1 MATPSFTSYIRII
14 RKETKSF
21 ETCIHPHQRKIQIC
35 LRFKSGW
42 IKELRKDFFGLMRRE
57 DGQSIRVALLLHEDN
72 CYMTDDMLASA
83 FLGLQEPTRVLLTY
97 EIYDN
102 CFKVSILK
110 DESVASNDT
119 SQSSYQSLETVN
131 YECGCDDPMLEDTDN
146 KQAL

>member
-1 MATPSFTSYIRII
+1 
-14 RKETKSF
+14 
-21 ETCIHPHQRKIQIC
+21 
-35 LRFKSGW
+35 
-42 IKELRKDFFGLMRRE
+42 MRRE

-72 CYMTDDMLASA
+72 CYMTDGMLASA

-119 SQSSYQSLETVN
+119 PQSSYQSLETVN